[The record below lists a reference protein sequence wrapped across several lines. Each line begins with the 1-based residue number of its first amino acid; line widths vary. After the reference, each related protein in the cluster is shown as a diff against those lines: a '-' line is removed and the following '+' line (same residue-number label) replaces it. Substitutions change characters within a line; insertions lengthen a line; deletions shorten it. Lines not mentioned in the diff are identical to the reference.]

1 MWGAFVI
8 WHDTCEERVQMPR
21 PPLTAAAR
29 TVKRVVDVGL
39 RDGVRQEAIQRAA
52 RLSPTSIDDPEGRIE
67 INLLFD
73 LWTYLGKTLDDPSLP
88 IRVAEKTTIE
98 DLDLFGFAM
107 MTAPSLRQALGSATR
122 YGPLL
127 TDSGRWEVTESAYRV
142 HVRWYRLRPLTLGHR
157 MSNETAVAQCLVCLR
172 QLVGR
177 HLEPIEVTFR
187 HAAPPIRTTHAA
199 FFRCPVRFDA
209 PYDGL
214 TFHREILNDV
224 PVGANPK
231 LWEYLCKSADS
242 LSEKLAPRS
251 IVEAVSH
258 HIVRELSSGK
268 GGVPS
273 LTHVAHALGTTDR
286 TLRRRLSLE
295 GTSFRHL
302 VEGARREL
310 AGSLLQGATATVT
323 ETALKLGF
331 SDTTAFTHAC
341 RRWFGCAPRE
351 LRARLRAAPQTL
363 D

>member
-1 MWGAFVI
+1 MA
-8 WHDTCEERVQMPR
+8 R
-21 PPLTAAAR
+21 PPLTATAR
-29 TVKRVVDVGL
+29 TVQRVVEVGL
-39 RDGVRQEAIQRAA
+39 FAGVRQDAIQRAV
-52 RLSPTSIDDPEGRIE
+52 RLSRASVDEPEGRIE
-67 INLLFD
+67 INLHFD

-98 DLDLFGFAM
+98 DLGLLGFAM

-122 YGPLL
+122 YSPLL
-127 TDSGRWEVTESAYRV
+127 TDSGRWEVTESGHRV

-157 MSNETAVAQCLVCLR
+157 MSNETAVAQCLVSLR

-177 HLEPIEVTFR
+177 HLDPIEATFR

-199 FFRCPVRFDA
+199 FFRCPVRFEA
-209 PYDGL
+209 PHDGL
-214 TFHREILNDV
+214 SFHRELLDDV
-224 PVGANPK
+224 PLGANPK

-258 HIVRELSSGK
+258 QIVRELSSVE
-268 GGVPS
+268 GGIPS
-273 LTHVAHALGTTDR
+273 LEHVARALGTTDR

-295 GTSFRHL
+295 GASFRHL
-302 VEGARREL
+302 VEGVRREQ
-310 AGSLLQGATATVT
+310 AGRLLQGATATVT

-341 RRWFGCAPRE
+341 QRWFGCAPRE
-351 LRARLRAAPQTL
+351 LRARLRVTTAELPETSR
-363 D
+363 